1 MCCWLALYASHGE
14 QAMAKFRDRES
25 GAHFFL
31 FFAVPDFLSSRNV
44 AKKAICTT
52 SQPAQGE
59 KRHLRRRPRPFL
71 SQCFFHVYAPSA
83 RLITPCM
90 ESAPGNTRDCVLGRL
105 LRFPPQQLWAREGYV
120 APICT
125 KQVNCKMHVVHI
137 QSHLQSSSFFF
148 ERSCAI
154 ERFNR

>member
-1 MCCWLALYASHGE
+1 MGNDRCLHFVSVSTAVFVETKC
-14 QAMAKFRDRES
+14 QKDKFQNKFCLS
-25 GAHFFL
+25 FFCL
-31 FFAVPDFLSSRNV
+31 GSCRKCRKRTLSRTSTSFA
-44 AKKAICTT
+44 T
-52 SQPAQGE
+52 STAT
-59 KRHLRRRPRPFL
+59 FL
-71 SQCFFHVYAPSA
+71 SQCLFHVYAPSA